1 MVDAHL
7 LFLPGFCPFRISLL
21 GSPGQLYLPA
31 IRGLSTA
38 EGDSRTHNSVK
49 IARHANDR
57 QEIDE
62 HR

>member
-21 GSPGQLYLPA
+21 GSPGQLYLPS

-49 IARHANDR
+49 ISQAR
-57 QEIDE
+57 
-62 HR
+62 